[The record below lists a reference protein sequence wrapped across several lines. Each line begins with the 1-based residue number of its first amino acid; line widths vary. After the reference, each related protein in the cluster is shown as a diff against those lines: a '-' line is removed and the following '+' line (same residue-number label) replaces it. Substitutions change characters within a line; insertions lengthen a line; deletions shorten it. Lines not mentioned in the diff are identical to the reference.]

1 MDALAKQHN
10 VTAIRNAL
18 LNLPQ
23 GFDAI
28 YGDIINR
35 IWDQAEPD
43 KHLAKTTLAWVA
55 YGRRPLSIT
64 ELRCALSEDMEPSS
78 LPDLEIII
86 SACTGIVVVDEASQ
100 TVRFIREQLQHSCP
114 AFKPV

>member
-10 VTAIRNAL
+10 VTAIEDAL
-18 LNLPQ
+18 HRLPH

-28 YGDIINR
+28 YDDIVKR
-35 IWDQAEPD
+35 IEDQAEPD

-55 YGRRPLSIT
+55 YGRRPLTIT
-64 ELRCALSEDMEPSS
+64 ELRCALSGNEESSS

-86 SACTGIVVVDEASQ
+86 SACAGFIVVDEASQ
-100 TVRFIREQLQHSCP
+100 TVRSIRE
-114 AFKPV
+114 